1 MSDVE
6 VWRDPD
12 SRYRGMNPK
21 FVKLVWEKRQATAP
35 ERPRMRLISPMVKEK
50 QPDVIDIMLKRAVEK
65 YGAVK
70 TPRQRL
76 RSDIEAVANTYGLTY
91 SDLVDK
97 AATNEVVR
105 ARSAAMWMLKFSRGM
120 TLPEIGRH
128 FNMDHTGVLAG
139 VNRHMARIDPNSP
152 QAQWIERKRAI
163 SRDHYRAK
171 AA

>member
-1 MSDVE
+1 MVTE
-6 VWRDPD
+6 LVIF
-12 SRYRGMNPK
+12 NPE
-21 FVKLVWEKRQATAP
+21 FVKRVMDKRQATQPEPRKRFIAP
-35 ERPRMRLISPMVKEK
+35 TVERR
-50 QPDVIDIMLKRAVEK
+50 PDAIDIMLKRAVEK
-65 YGAVK
+65 YGRIE

-152 QAQWIERKRAI
+152 QAQWIEHKRAV
-163 SRDHYRAK
+163 SRDHWRAK